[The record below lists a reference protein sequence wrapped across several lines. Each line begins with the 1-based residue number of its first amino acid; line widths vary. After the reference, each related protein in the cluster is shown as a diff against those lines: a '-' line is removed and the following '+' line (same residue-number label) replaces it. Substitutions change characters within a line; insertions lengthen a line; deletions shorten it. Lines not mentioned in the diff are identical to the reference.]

1 MSELDRVRWHCRR
14 GMLELD
20 LILNRF
26 LDRHL
31 SSLTGDEL
39 KRFKEVLEFEDD
51 DLWHVLS
58 GRAEVDDQRLQPI
71 VLMIRDC

>member
-71 VLMIRDC
+71 VLMI

>member
-1 MSELDRVRWHCRR
+1 MSEIDRLRWHCRR

-20 LILNRF
+20 LLLNRF

-31 SSLTGDEL
+31 LSLTADDL
-39 KRFKEVLEFEDD
+39 TRFEEVLEFEDD

-58 GRAEVDDQRLQPI
+58 GRAEVNDKKLQPI
-71 VLMIRDC
+71 VLMIRSC

>member
-20 LILNRF
+20 LMLSRF
-26 LDRHL
+26 LDRRL
-31 SSLTGDEL
+31 TSLTPDEL
-39 KRFKEVLEFEDD
+39 ERFTEVLEFEDD

-58 GRAEVDDQRLQPI
+58 GRAEVDDKRLQPS

>member
-20 LILNRF
+20 LMLNHF

-31 SSLTGDEL
+31 SSLTPDEL

-58 GRAEVDDQRLQPI
+58 GRAEVNDQRLQPI

>member
-26 LDRHL
+26 LDQHL